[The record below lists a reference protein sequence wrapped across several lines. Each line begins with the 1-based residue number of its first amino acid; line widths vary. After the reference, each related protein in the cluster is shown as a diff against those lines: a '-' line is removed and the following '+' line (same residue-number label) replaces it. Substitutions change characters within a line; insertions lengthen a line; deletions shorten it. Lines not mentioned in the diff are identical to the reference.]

1 MRHDRRDDPRGRQRD
16 TRMNGDQEADLTAA
30 LDETLDRYPAIDPP
44 SRRQIE
50 RAIDVVR
57 DVLGGDVVGAYLY
70 GSAVVGG
77 LRPHSDLDLVVV
89 SARPTTATQK
99 RALIDRLMAI
109 SGSGGS
115 AAGSRS
121 IELTVVVQPDVRPWH
136 YPPAFDFQY
145 GDWLRDEFQRGE
157 LAPWPA
163 TNPDVAILVTMLRQ
177 AGEPLFGPAAIE
189 VLDPVPRGDVVRAM
203 LDSVEDLF
211 GEIDTDTR
219 NVVLTLVRR
228 WTTVATGD
236 IRSKDAA
243 ADWALA
249 RLPEEHRPVL
259 ARARAIYL
267 GEHDEHWDDLADRV
281 RPHADHVVREV
292 RRATG

>member
-1 MRHDRRDDPRGRQRD
+1 MSEARQR
-16 TRMNGDQEADLTAA
+16 GL
-30 LDETLDRYPAIDPP
+30 PASIDPP
-44 SRRQIE
+44 SRRHIE

-57 DVLGGDVVGAYLY
+57 DVLDGDAIGAYVY
-70 GSAVVGG
+70 GSAVAGG
-77 LRPHSDLDLVVV
+77 LRPRSDLDLVVV

-99 RALIDRLMAI
+99 QALIEGLMAI
-109 SGSGGS
+109 SGSRGEP
-115 AAGSRS
+115 AGSRS
-121 IELTVVVQPDVRPWH
+121 IELTIVVQSAVRPWR

-163 TNPDVAILVTMLRQ
+163 TNADVAILVTMVRH
-177 AGEPLFGPAAIE
+177 AGEPLFGPAADE
-189 VLDPVPRGDVVRAM
+189 VLDAVPPGDVVRAM
-203 LDSVEDLF
+203 RDSVEDLL
-211 GEIDTDTR
+211 GELHTDTR
-219 NVVLTLVRR
+219 NVVLTLARM
-228 WTTVATGD
+228 WTTVATGE

-243 ADWALA
+243 ADWALD

-267 GEHDEHWDDLADRV
+267 GQHDEHWDDLADRV
-281 RPHADHVVREV
+281 RPHADHVVGEV